1 MTVKTSVETSK
12 DINKPEQLITEHIDI
27 WTSAILAK
35 SSSGRG
41 SSKKYELYGISKL
54 RELILELAVRGKLVP
69 QDDNDEPASVLL
81 EKIAVEKAQ
90 LIKKGRIKKVKVRDK
105 INEDEKSFE
114 LPRNW
119 SWIRLSNIYD
129 VRDGTHDSPK
139 YQASGYPL
147 VTSKNL
153 ASGTLSLDDVK
164 YISTKDHQKIAERSA
179 VVKGDILFA
188 MIGTIGNPVIVDID
202 DEFSIKNVALFKPI
216 NGLLNSM
223 QFLRIQLIV
232 ASKYLKNNASGAV
245 QKFASLTKL
254 REQAVALPPL
264 AEQQRIVAK
273 VDELMLLCDQL
284 EQQTEASIDAH
295 ATLVEVLLA
304 TLTDSSDAD
313 ELAQNWARISE
324 HFDSLFTT
332 EQSIEALKQTV
343 LQLAVMGKLVP
354 QDPNDEPASVLLEK
368 IAKEK
373 ERLIEEKKIKKEKPL
388 PPISDG
394 EKFFEL
400 PKGWEWCQ
408 IDSLSLS
415 SEAGWSPKCDPTPK
429 EGDNWGVLKVSA
441 VTWGKYQPDEN
452 KALPNYLEPKPQYE
466 VKANDFLISRANT
479 ADLVARSV
487 VVPKNTPEKL
497 MMSDKI
503 IRFSFT
509 KDVFSYY
516 INLVNNSSYSR
527 EYYAEVAGGTS
538 SSMKN
543 VSRSQVRALKIALPP
558 LAEQHRIVA
567 KVDEL
572 MAICDQLKAKLQQ
585 SQETQ
590 VQLTDALVDK
600 ALG

>member
-1 MTVKTSVETSK
+1 
-12 DINKPEQLITEHIDI
+12 
-27 WTSAILAK
+27 
-35 SSSGRG
+35 
-41 SSKKYELYGISKL
+41 
-54 RELILELAVRGKLVP
+54 LELAVRGKLVP

-273 VDELMLLCDQL
+273 VDELMLLCDHL
-284 EQQTEASIDAH
+284 EQQTEASIEAH
-295 ATLVEVLLA
+295 ATLVEVLLG
-304 TLTDSSDAD
+304 TLTDSVDAD

-332 EQSIEALKQTV
+332 EQSIDALKQTV
-343 LQLAVMGKLVP
+343 LQLAVMGQLVP
-354 QDPNDEPASVLLEK
+354 QNPDDEPASVLLEK
-368 IAKEK
+368 
-373 ERLIEEKKIKKEKPL
+373 ERLIRESKIKQPSSWLEITENEKP
-388 PPISDG
+388 
-394 EKFFEL
+394 FESPESWIWLRFGDVYPLEYGNNL
-400 PKGWEWCQ
+400 PKPKRSNTGEYNVYGSNGIVGSHNAACVKSSCIVVGRKGSAGALNISLDDGCWVTDVAYSC
-408 IDSLSLS
+408 IPIKGIDLYFAFMHLKTLGLDSLGKGIKPGLNRNEAYSL
-415 SEAGWSPKCDPTPK
+415 P
-429 EGDNWGVLKVSA
+429 
-441 VTWGKYQPDEN
+441 
-452 KALPNYLEPKPQYE
+452 
-466 VKANDFLISRANT
+466 
-479 ADLVARSV
+479 VA
-487 VVPKNTPEKL
+487 
-497 MMSDKI
+497 I
-503 IRFSFT
+503 
-509 KDVFSYY
+509 
-516 INLVNNSSYSR
+516 
-527 EYYAEVAGGTS
+527 
-538 SSMKN
+538 
-543 VSRSQVRALKIALPP
+543 PP
-558 LAEQHRIVA
+558 LSEQHLIVA

-572 MAICDQLKAKLQQ
+572 MAICDQLKEKLQQ

-590 VQLTDALVDK
+590 VQLTDALVDR
-600 ALG
+600 ALE